1 MTVIP
6 IPAYIP
12 GFQKLESTPLA
23 AASFATELRA
33 VTVSVKDVQ
42 GWAEGI
48 AAPAWQGDTAAAH
61 DHAASRFAT
70 RLDAA
75 EAALDRAVV
84 AADRFAERLVPL
96 KQQRAAID
104 KRRVAVNTDAA
115 TLSADVRAAGDEA
128 TAEQV
133 QALQRRSEQLMGRAE
148 EVNDDISSWTTRYDT
163 AESDFIAALRGVDSL
178 AEGRTAAAAPGRVDV
193 DKLTDELRRRAKD
206 PKALA
211 AWWATLDPAGRQAL
225 ITEHPE
231 LVGNADGLPVVDRD
245 EANRAAL
252 ASDIDYLEQR
262 KDDGQLTDAEKRI
275 LENAHYVDTSLDK
288 FVDKLDPRTGEELTK
303 LIVYKPGIHSGD
315 GGVAISFG
323 NPDTADHVSV
333 NVPGLTSETSSTEGN
348 LRKTWALHEAAL
360 GNDSGTVAS
369 VYWLDYDAPSGNPVN
384 PFDPLG
390 ALDFDGVALPIKA
403 DQGGERFADFID
415 GLHASDQGR
424 DAHVTAIGHSYGST
438 TVGHALQDGLKV
450 DDAILIG
457 SPGQPVST
465 AEALTDADVWVG
477 AKDYDPVSL
486 LGRGERGG
494 IGALGYDPADDDFG
508 GTRFA
513 TGDGKLRVQDL
524 LDNHTSYFADESVAN
539 MGHIVTGND
548 AAVTETAH
556 RGDPGGEYY
565 TLDELVTIS
574 TAASGGELIWDHGG
588 EWLYERGA
596 DGVEIAKDV
605 GGFLFDHSRLG
616 GILGR

>member
-6 IPAYIP
+6 LPAYIP
-12 GFQKLESTPLA
+12 DFQKLESSPGKA
-23 AASFATELRA
+23 AALATELRA

-42 GWAEGI
+42 GWAQGI
-48 AAPAWQGDTAAAH
+48 AAPEWEGDTSAAH
-61 DHAASRFAT
+61 DHAATRFAT

-84 AADRFAERLVPL
+84 AADRFEERLVAL
-96 KQQRAAID
+96 
-104 KRRVAVNTDAA
+104 RRERLTISDARGAVNTDTE
-115 TLSADVRAAGDEA
+115 TLRTDIEAAGDDA
-128 TAEQV
+128 TPEQV
-133 QALQRRSEQLMGRAE
+133 EALKRRGERLVTRAE
-148 EVNDDISSWTTRYDT
+148 DVNEDIRGWTTRYDT
-163 AESDFIAALRGVDSL
+163 AESEFIAALAGVDSL
-178 AEGRTAAAAPGRVDV
+178 AEGRGAAADPGRVDV
-193 DKLTDELRRRAKD
+193 AALTDQLDRRRSD
-206 PKALA
+206 PRALA
-211 AWWATLDPAGRQAL
+211 AWWAGLSAAQRQAL
-225 ITEHPE
+225 MTEHPQ
-231 LVGNADGLPVVDRD
+231 LVGNADGLPVVDRN

-252 ASDIDYLEQR
+252 GSDIDYLEQR
-262 KDDGQLTDAEKRI
+262 KEDGQLTGAEERI
-275 LENAHYVDTSLDK
+275 LENAHYVETSLDK
-288 FVDKLDPRTGEELTK
+288 YQDNLDPVTGEELTQ

-348 LRKTWALHEAAL
+348 LDKTWALHQAAL
-360 GNDSGTVAS
+360 DERSGTVAS

-415 GLHASDQGR
+415 GLHASDQGPA
-424 DAHVTAIGHSYGST
+424 AHVTAIGHSYGST
-438 TVGHALQDGLKV
+438 TVGHALQDGMKV

-465 AEALTDADVWVG
+465 AAGLTDADVWVG
-477 AKDYDPVSL
+477 SKDYDPVSL
-486 LGRGERGG
+486 LGRGDRGG

-513 TGDGKLRVQDL
+513 TGDGSLRVQDL
-524 LDNHTSYFADESVAN
+524 LKNHTSYFEDESLDN
-539 MGHIVTGND
+539 MAHIVTDND
-548 AAVTETAH
+548 TEVTEQPH
-556 RGDPGGEYY
+556 RGDPGGGYL
-565 TLDELVTIS
+565 TLDELVTAS
-574 TAASGGELIWDHGG
+574 TLASGGEIVWDHGG
-588 EWLYERGA
+588 EWLYERGK
-596 DGVEIAKDV
+596 DGVEIAGEV
-605 GGFLFDHSRLG
+605 GGFLLDHSPLG